1 MGKGGADAEGHPG
14 LPRGPAG
21 RDPRGG
27 AALLRRPRLR
37 GGDRHPPRGGHGPVA
52 GGDLPPLPDQ
62 ARPVPGRAGTR
73 RRARG
78 RPLGGRLGRRR
89 PRRAGRRGPRLGHG
103 RGRAVPPPPHRPQL
117 PRPLGPPHH
126 PGPRRPAGPGRPRT
140 NRRPGRPR
148 YPRRGRRPLHQR
160 RRRRPPAPASHP
172 RPGPPRRRGH
182 RPGHRGAPQR
192 RRYWLVRP
200 AGPPYPLA
208 HGRCDLRRTAP
219 GRGLRPARP
228 RPRRPGRVRG
238 HGGRARRPQ
247 RPRHRLLHG
256 DATDLPPLRV
266 DLVTMTA
273 NVAQVF
279 LTDVEWAATLRAAHA
294 ALRPGGRLVFETRDP
309 AAKAW
314 QEWTRERTYQR
325 TVVPGVGAVQTWE
338 DLLEVSGELVSFRS
352 TNVFESDG
360 AVLTSDSTLRF
371 RQRDEVA
378 ASLVAAGY
386 VVDEVRQAPDRP
398 GRELVFV
405 ARRAG

>member
-1 MGKGGADAEGHPG
+1 MVDAIFAERRLAELYDPLDPDRGDLDVYAAMAAELGARSVLDIGCGTGTFACLLARGGLTVTAVDPAEASLEIARAKPGAD
-14 LPRGPAG
+14 
-21 RDPRGG
+21 
-27 AALLRRPRLR
+27 
-37 GGDRHPPRGGHGPVA
+37 
-52 GGDLPPLPDQ
+52 
-62 ARPVPGRAGTR
+62 
-73 RRARG
+73 
-78 RPLGGRLGRRR
+78 
-89 PRRAGRRGPRLGHG
+89 
-103 RGRAVPPPPHRPQL
+103 
-117 PRPLGPPHH
+117 
-126 PGPRRPAGPGRPRT
+126 
-140 NRRPGRPR
+140 
-148 YPRRGRRPLHQR
+148 
-160 RRRRPPAPASHP
+160 
-172 RPGPPRRRGH
+172 
-182 RPGHRGAPQR
+182 
-192 RRYWLVRP
+192 
-200 AGPPYPLA
+200 
-208 HGRCDLRRTAP
+208 
-219 GRGLRPARP
+219 
-228 RPRRPGRVRG
+228 RVRWV
-238 HGGRARRPQ
+238 
-247 RPRHRLLHG
+247 HG

-386 VVDEVRQAPDRP
+386 VVDVVRQAPDRP